1 MEEPINDEYIRQR
14 YSRELPRENID
25 NLKRAMAKY
34 SGNRWWESE
43 DPVTIARYQ
52 IFERIFMSSTF
63 SIFHEGLEKL
73 LGRAVYTHEIG
84 LNIEGIRAEASE
96 AIARLDSK
104 SAPLDKRIAQEREIQ
119 GIQTLFDYAEKKS
132 LARFRRI
139 SMEDSPISGLKT
151 RISKQRIILFLFL
164 CNQFCL
170 L

>member
-119 GIQTLFDYAEKKS
+119 GIQTLFDYADKNGKKI
-132 LARFRRI
+132 I
-139 SMEDSPISGLKT
+139 SAISPDKYGRQPNIRVENEDK
-151 RISKQRIILFLFL
+151 
-164 CNQFCL
+164 
-170 L
+170 